1 MPLQAPDA
9 ETLEK
14 FLARLPFVQT
24 VVILSPHGFF
34 GQANV
39 LGLPD
44 TGGQVRQH
52 SIALFKAG
60 FTITGVIMAV
70 VFASTAV
77 DEHSSLLGR
86 SFAPLLCD

>member
-1 MPLQAPDA
+1 MPILQAPDA
-9 ETLEK
+9 DTLEK

-44 TGGQVRQH
+44 TGGQVSH
-52 SIALFKAG
+52 SMPLHA
-60 FTITGVIMAV
+60 ITGAHRNRETGWAHDWFRRVIAQR
-70 VFASTAV
+70 VF
-77 DEHSSLLGR
+77 
-86 SFAPLLCD
+86 